1 MLCFVREGRIWN
13 SYAIFVSFFFCCSL
27 QQLPVTSPTL
37 KSKLH
42 SSPYNNS
49 ISLISYA
56 PIFKQLN
63 RIRQILQIVLML
75 WTLPRSLDQEGN
87 LMGYSQFKESWLT
100 ANIFI
105 NVYRW
110 MVVGKGVC
118 LHNVV
123 LIMFSIQ
130 RSQCNLQRNLS
141 DVFHFSWSKEQTW
154 SNFSRACSNWWK
166 SSAVGCQICFP

>member
-1 MLCFVREGRIWN
+1 MLGKAEFEI
-13 SYAIFVSFFFCCSL
+13 AMLFLSFFVVVIVHCSNCL
-27 QQLPVTSPTL
+27 LCLLHWKASSILPLTTIQLA
-37 KSKLH
+37 
-42 SSPYNNS
+42 SSPMLPFS
-49 ISLISYA
+49 
-56 PIFKQLN
+56 KQLN